1 MVSKDLFFWRSAIQS
16 IIRSSIQSL
25 LLAAIVG
32 VFQVWYDVMWFNH
45 VWHTLLFLPPACN
58 QQNKQH
64 CMQENTVFELLNA
77 NSGYPR
83 NTSESWKLWV
93 WQHLHPY
100 GIYPFVVV
108 VVCGL
113 FVLITLLVWV
123 SGTPPEAI
131 STMERMWMSCV
142 RERCAR
148 RGQEVL
154 NWLCCWQRGLGNFNC
169 SDSLLSLTAVMWKSK
184 CLLRLG
190 FNSKQYP

>member
-1 MVSKDLFFWRSAIQS
+1 
-16 IIRSSIQSL
+16 
-25 LLAAIVG
+25 
-32 VFQVWYDVMWFNH
+32 MWCG
-45 VWHTLLFLPPACN
+45 LIMYGI
-58 QQNKQH
+58 H
-64 CMQENTVFELLNA
+64 CSF
-77 NSGYPR
+77 Y
-83 NTSESWKLWV
+83 
-93 WQHLHPY
+93 HLHVINKINSIVCKKIQFLNY
-100 GIYPFVVV
+100 WMLTQDILGIHQKAGSSGCDSIYILMAYILFVV